1 MPKPTPTM
9 PEREMVFYEDLADL
23 INEPLPEA
31 VEGEED
37 ELDAEEGGED
47 ENAEEDTEDEDT
59 DDDAESEDSDDDKK
73 SDDESEEEDNDDY
86 ITKSEEEPPLNQ
98 PVVTQTDDASKFIL
112 EGLSKIAVRVIVAG
126 ADGKDL
132 IETIEVYGYGD
143 LPQNFKGYA
152 TPLEGE
158 RFRGAVV
165 NQELKARELKGQFDA
180 KQSER
185 ISEDFIKRENSAI
198 AEDLTELRTEGL
210 FPKFKGTP
218 GTKEF
223 NDSEG
228 AKEFDKT
235 LKFMNDKNEAYA
247 KRAATGRAYRHIG
260 FREAYEMQHG
270 QNPKAAEQAEDKA
283 RRTAASKIV
292 SKRGAQVSS
301 VRKPTRAVANLMDLA
316 DEFVPT
322 GK

>member
-1 MPKPTPTM
+1 M
-9 PEREMVFYEDLADL
+9 PEREIVFYEQLADL
-23 INEPLPEA
+23 INEDLPEA
-31 VEGEED
+31 VEGAED
-37 ELDAEEGGED
+37 ELDPEEGGGEENAEDEVEEDAEEGEESEGEETEEEGED
-47 ENAEEDTEDEDT
+47 ED
-59 DDDAESEDSDDDKK
+59 
-73 SDDESEEEDNDDY
+73 DNDDY
-86 ITKSEEEPPLNQ
+86 ITTQEEPPLNQ
-98 PVVTQTDDASKFIL
+98 PVVTQNDDASKFIL
-112 EGLSKIAVRVIVAG
+112 DGLSKIPVRVIVAG

-165 NQELKARELKGQFDA
+165 NQELKARELKGQFYA

-185 ISEDFIKRENSAI
+185 ISEDFIKRENSSI

-223 NDSEG
+223 NESEG

-235 LKFMNDKNEAYA
+235 LAFMNAKNEAYA
-247 KRAATGRAYRHIG
+247 KRAATGKAYRHIG